1 MVTQPSFTDAIDI
14 TPGELGVNETSN
26 QSYIFSLYLSPGLNE
41 LQTSVILETNS
52 PGEGQMAV
60 FGPGVLSHTSG
71 DAIILG
77 SAQVTYNILGD
88 NICSYASN
96 ITVLY

>member
-1 MVTQPSFTDAIDI
+1 MATQPSFTDAIYI

-26 QSYIFSLYLSPGLNE
+26 QSYIFSLYLTPGLNE

-60 FGPGVLSHTSG
+60 FGPCVLSHTSE

-77 SAQVTYNILGD
+77 WAQVTHNILGD
-88 NICSYASN
+88 NICSYAGN
-96 ITVLY
+96 IAI